1 MQVRAVKRN
10 QLGGGCRHPKRS
22 SESKRP
28 NPAVEHG
35 SRCASRQV
43 GAGIVVRSPSPA
55 SPAPVTPRYHGTV
68 NRIRNVSINSPDR
81 GWPMTEQ
88 RTAVNS
94 SHGAA
99 RIASGIGAYAAR
111 RLLAGGMLAGLLL
124 PARPR
129 FASAGD

>member
-1 MQVRAVKRN
+1 
-10 QLGGGCRHPKRS
+10 
-22 SESKRP
+22 
-28 NPAVEHG
+28 
-35 SRCASRQV
+35 
-43 GAGIVVRSPSPA
+43 
-55 SPAPVTPRYHGTV
+55 
-68 NRIRNVSINSPDR
+68 
-81 GWPMTEQ
+81 MTEQ